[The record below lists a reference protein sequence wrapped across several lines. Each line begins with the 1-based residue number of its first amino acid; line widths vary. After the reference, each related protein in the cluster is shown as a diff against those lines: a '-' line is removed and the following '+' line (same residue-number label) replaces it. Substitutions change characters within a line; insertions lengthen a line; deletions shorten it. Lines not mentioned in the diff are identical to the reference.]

1 VPLVLKGARYLVE
14 PVAPWC
20 EARTMGDFDILV
32 RPSDAERAFAALKA
46 EGYQQSTS
54 DSFIYGKN
62 FSPHLPALQHPGQP
76 VALEIHI
83 QSLSIA
89 GQRIMSTQHVWAHAV
104 KASNGPFFVLP
115 TKWHTLHGLLNH
127 QIHDRGYQGPVGVD
141 DACVR
146 VHT

>member
-14 PVAPWC
+14 PVAPWY

>member
-1 VPLVLKGARYLVE
+1 MPTASRFGGKKTTNEGKQWNGKQNAASRPAR
-14 PVAPWC
+14 
-20 EARTMGDFDILV
+20 RGD
-32 RPSDAERAFAALKA
+32 
-46 EGYQQSTS
+46 G
-54 DSFIYGKN
+54 DSGFYGKN
-62 FSPHLPALQHPGQP
+62 FSPQLPALQHPGQP